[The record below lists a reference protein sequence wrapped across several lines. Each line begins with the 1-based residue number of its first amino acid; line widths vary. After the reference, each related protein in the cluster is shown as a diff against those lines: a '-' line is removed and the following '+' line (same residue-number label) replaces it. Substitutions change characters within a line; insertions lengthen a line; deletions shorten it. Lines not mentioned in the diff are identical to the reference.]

1 MGKMVSGVMY
11 QVSADDRH
19 QDPIVGGRESRDER
33 EGLSS
38 EALAKGDQR
47 MGNVSFL
54 QPGHCLPHS

>member
-47 MGNVSFL
+47 RGCSE
-54 QPGHCLPHS
+54 QRKR